1 MVTSRRFRL
10 WCGLLRKGRVSL
22 PSLMGYTRGRTS
34 GNGLAGRPLQRGNGV
49 AVAIR
54 YVWTKQKKCKDL
66 WSYNSSLLLFI
77 SGEKANICAVLKMAK
92 AKIPNQ
98 NTR

>member
-10 WCGLLRKGRVSL
+10 WCGLLRKGRIPL

-34 GNGLAGRPLQRGNGV
+34 GNALQGSPLQRGNGV

-54 YVWTKQKKCKDL
+54 YICTKQKK
-66 WSYNSSLLLFI
+66 
-77 SGEKANICAVLKMAK
+77 
-92 AKIPNQ
+92 
-98 NTR
+98 